1 MPSWSPIFQTNKGVT
16 DSMFI
21 IANKEYWCCGFK
33 LSATGSPRVNLKPTL
48 GRAVRDP
55 MDPYEQVI
63 NSTKVTSA
71 YYFKPYNKARD
82 GFVQKS
88 YSLHSIKLC
97 ETREEC
103 IDEYNRQVQAEIDK
117 HQAIIDDCRK
127 RFVPFC

>member
-1 MPSWSPIFQTNKGVT
+1 MS
-16 DSMFI
+16 I

-33 LSATGSPRVNLKPTL
+33 LSATGRPHVNLKPTL
-48 GRAVRDP
+48 GRATSYP
-55 MDPYEQVI
+55 TDPYEQVI
-63 NSTKVTSA
+63 NSMKVTSA
-71 YYFKPYNKARD
+71 HYFRPYNKFCN

-88 YSLHSIKLC
+88 YALHNIELY

-103 IDEYNRQVQAEIDK
+103 IDEYNRQVQTEIDK

>member
-1 MPSWSPIFQTNKGVT
+1 MS
-16 DSMFI
+16 I

-33 LSATGSPRVNLKPTL
+33 LSATGRPYVNLKPTL
-48 GRAVRDP
+48 GRATRYP
-55 MDPYEQVI
+55 TDPYEQVI

-71 YYFKPYNKARD
+71 YYFRPYNKARD
-82 GFVQKS
+82 GFVQKP
-88 YSLHSIKLC
+88 YALYNIELC